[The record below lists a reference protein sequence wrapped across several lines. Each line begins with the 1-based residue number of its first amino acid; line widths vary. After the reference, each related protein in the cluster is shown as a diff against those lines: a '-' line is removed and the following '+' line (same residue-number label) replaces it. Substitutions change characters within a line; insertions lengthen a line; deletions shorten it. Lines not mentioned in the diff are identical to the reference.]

1 MPLRCSDASPR
12 AAEDFL
18 DPERGIAVLVTNI
31 TNPSAVW
38 RKARLG
44 PIEVT
49 EGQWERCGTLH
60 GRQPELLPL
69 ATTITAEQNPPAIRC
84 DLRLR
89 APPCFFTKD
98 SFQILRRVR
107 SHAPDITCSISDFP
121 IRDEQ
126 QALTIGSPGRV
137 DRMVG
142 CGVVIAIDVAGVFRH
157 QTSRAAQAIVSNLC
171 EIGIEMATVRGGNE
185 SDLVV
190 IRRIARLDI
199 DVAMRGQ
206 GNFLTSLQVELP
218 QLERVI
224 LVANEDNV
232 PTIV

>member
-1 MPLRCSDASPR
+1 MPLRGSDASPC

-18 DPERGIAVLVTNI
+18 DPERGIAVLVTDI

-69 ATTITAEQNPPAIRC
+69 ATVITAEQNPPAIRC
-84 DLRLR
+84 ELRLR
-89 APPCFFTKD
+89 APRCFFTKD
-98 SFQILRRVR
+98 FFQILWRVHG
-107 SHAPDITCSISDFP
+107 HAPDITCSINDFP

-126 QALTIGSPGRV
+126 QAFTIGSPRRI

-142 CGVVIAIDVAGVFRH
+142 CGVVIAIDIAGVFRH
-157 QTSRAAQAIVSNLC
+157 QTSRVAQPIVSNLC
-171 EIGIEMATVRGGNE
+171 EIEIEMATVSGGNE

-190 IRRIARLDI
+190 IRRIARFEIDI
-199 DVAMRGQ
+199 AMRG
-206 GNFLTSLQVELP
+206 
-218 QLERVI
+218 
-224 LVANEDNV
+224 
-232 PTIV
+232 

>member
-1 MPLRCSDASPR
+1 MPLPRIDASPR

-18 DPERGIAVLVTNI
+18 DPERGIAVLVTDI

-69 ATTITAEQNPPAIRC
+69 ATVITAEQNLPAIRC

-89 APPCFFTKD
+89 APRCFFTKD
-98 SFQILRRVR
+98 FFQIFGRVH
-107 SHAPDITCSISDFP
+107 SHGPDIAGSISDFP

-126 QALTIGSPGRV
+126 QALTIGSPRRI

-142 CGVVIAIDVAGVFRH
+142 CGVVTAIDVAAVFTHHTLRATQSIRH
-157 QTSRAAQAIVSNLC
+157 NFC
-171 EIGIEMATVRGGNE
+171 NRGNG
-185 SDLVV
+185 
-190 IRRIARLDI
+190 R
-199 DVAMRGQ
+199 
-206 GNFLTSLQVELP
+206 
-218 QLERVI
+218 
-224 LVANEDNV
+224 
-232 PTIV
+232 

>member
-1 MPLRCSDASPR
+1 MPLHGSDASPR

-18 DPERGIAVLVTNI
+18 DPERGIAVLVTDI

-69 ATTITAEQNPPAIRC
+69 ATVITAEQNPPAIRC

-89 APPCFFTKD
+89 APRCFFTKD
-98 SFQILRRVR
+98 FFQILWRVY
-107 SHAPDITCSISDFP
+107 SHGPDIAGSISDFP
-121 IRDEQ
+121 IRHEH
-126 QALTIGSPGRV
+126 QAPTIGSPRRIDRVIGGR
-137 DRMVG
+137 
-142 CGVVIAIDVAGVFRH
+142 VVIAIDVAGVFRH
-157 QTSRAAQAIVSNLC
+157 QTSRATQAIVSNFC
-171 EIGIEMATVRGGNE
+171 KIEIEMGAVSGGHE
-185 SDLVV
+185 SDLAV
-190 IRRIARLDI
+190 IRRIARFDI

-206 GNFLTSLQVELP
+206 GNFLAGL
-218 QLERVI
+218 
-224 LVANEDNV
+224 
-232 PTIV
+232 

>member
-1 MPLRCSDASPR
+1 MPLPRIDASPR
-12 AAEDFL
+12 AANNLL
-18 DPERGIAVLVTNI
+18 DPERGIALFVADVA
-31 TNPSAVW
+31 NPIAIW
-38 RKARLG
+38 RKTRLG

-171 EIGIEMATVRGGNE
+171 EIEIEMATVSGGNE
-185 SDLVV
+185 SDLAV
-190 IRRIARLDI
+190 IRRITRFDI
-199 DVAMRGQ
+199 DVALRGQ
-206 GNFLTSLQVELP
+206 GNFLTSLQIELP

-224 LVANEDNV
+224 LVASEDNV
-232 PTIV
+232 LTIV